1 MIICKHTLYLLSY
14 DKKLHAINLQNI
26 VSTAHPH
33 PRSAARLP
41 QDFSTSTFLESQS
54 VPNVHL
60 NPSLEGLNRQVYHSN
75 HSAHSSQSSQ
85 DNRDS
90 PNNQINPQN
99 NPIVSNSVQ
108 TGSSPETNPQSE
120 KPWKVKDRFNAVVD
134 ATTDTRREP
143 EKRRYLYVLSQ
154 SDELQDLGKVY
165 NDKSSHKNKTIWNP
179 EHIDYV
185 EKDHILQQKT
195 WDGNGFVMAGD
206 RIDVYDE
213 VDNGR
218 RIFNMS
224 FEITM
229 RFTMIRL
236 SKSEENTS
244 GGTVPAPQVASSF
257 GNHQSSQ
264 NNQNQNYQNHQNNQ
278 NHQNGPQN
286 YPNQNPQTPSQN
298 TTPTGTTTQPNP
310 QEQKKRLLTVLSTS
324 GRLFCLDVDEAHL
337 GNLGDAGLQVTLS
350 SLTNQEHGEI
360 VQVNAGVSILTFINK
375 VGHLYVSCQKKGD
388 LQALFGKAEANRRI
402 QENQDAGMAVHNAVR
417 KAIRI
422 FVPNVRV
429 SAVVGENEMRD
440 DGENGTNL
448 DSSMG
453 QDMEEMRQ
461 GMDHFRRNNENDDS
475 EVTIEQDSVSDGD
488 SDIPTTSTPQHALH
502 QVTTPETPRTLQ
514 QIHSMNSHIQFTPS
528 SDEQNSMDDDAEV
541 TDRRFTENG
550 NVGSE
555 SGNDEPAGENNVED
569 GGNTTLNTDSSD
581 KEDDSGNNTDTE
593 EDTACSNVYI

>member
-1 MIICKHTLYLLSY
+1 M
-14 DKKLHAINLQNI
+14 
-26 VSTAHPH
+26 
-33 PRSAARLP
+33 
-41 QDFSTSTFLESQS
+41 
-54 VPNVHL
+54 
-60 NPSLEGLNRQVYHSN
+60 
-75 HSAHSSQSSQ
+75 
-85 DNRDS
+85 
-90 PNNQINPQN
+90 
-99 NPIVSNSVQ
+99 
-108 TGSSPETNPQSE
+108 
-120 KPWKVKDRFNAVVD
+120 
-134 ATTDTRREP
+134 
-143 EKRRYLYVLSQ
+143 
-154 SDELQDLGKVY
+154 
-165 NDKSSHKNKTIWNP
+165 
-179 EHIDYV
+179 
-185 EKDHILQQKT
+185 
-195 WDGNGFVMAGD
+195 
-206 RIDVYDE
+206 
-213 VDNGR
+213 
-218 RIFNMS
+218 
-224 FEITM
+224 
-229 RFTMIRL
+229 
-236 SKSEENTS
+236 
-244 GGTVPAPQVASSF
+244 
-257 GNHQSSQ
+257 
-264 NNQNQNYQNHQNNQ
+264 
-278 NHQNGPQN
+278 
-286 YPNQNPQTPSQN
+286 
-298 TTPTGTTTQPNP
+298 
-310 QEQKKRLLTVLSTS
+310 
-324 GRLFCLDVDEAHL
+324 DEAHL

-440 DGENGTNL
+440 DGENGTNP